1 MAVIPRG
8 RRADLNAKE
17 KERNKTKQKLITP
30 WPGESQLFIKFDG
43 SNWDTKLT
51 GECGS
56 EEIREKI
63 DKYEHLGEIIVLVA
77 VEAEVVTYKLCD

>member
-1 MAVIPRG
+1 MVVTPRG

-17 KERNKTKQKLITP
+17 KERNNTKQKLISP

-51 GECGS
+51 GECGP
-56 EEIREKI
+56 EEIR
-63 DKYEHLGEIIVLVA
+63 GE
-77 VEAEVVTYKLCD
+77 DR